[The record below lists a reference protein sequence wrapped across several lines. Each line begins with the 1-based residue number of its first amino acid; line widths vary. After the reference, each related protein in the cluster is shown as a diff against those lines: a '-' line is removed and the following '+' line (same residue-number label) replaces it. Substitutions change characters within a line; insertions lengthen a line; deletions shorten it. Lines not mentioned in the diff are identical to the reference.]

1 MGKKLLC
8 RLFVLGMML
17 WGNQTVLLAAGAGY
31 EDETS
36 QPEQEGDRV
45 DPGETHTYI
54 WEIQQDQGP
63 TDGDSQCLTHSYS
76 SNVNSVKDTNSG
88 LIGALLVCRPGK
100 GSTGWG
106 RARYSPDLRGT
117 KPKDAFQ
124 RLCGSGSVS
133 CGQQQHFGGSALS
146 PKSPL
151 LMR

>member
-1 MGKKLLC
+1 
-8 RLFVLGMML
+8 MML

-106 RARYSPDLRGT
+106 WARYSPDLRGT

-124 RLCGSGSVS
+124 RLCVAVG
-133 CGQQQHFGGSALS
+133 
-146 PKSPL
+146 
-151 LMR
+151 R